1 MQPRYAKWQ
10 TVIAL
15 ACGAVFGLDAV
26 LKLSD
31 MMVLC
36 MAFPNLLGL
45 CLLSGKVRKA
55 LNEYWIL
62 HRAP

>member
-1 MQPRYAKWQ
+1 
-10 TVIAL
+10 
-15 ACGAVFGLDAV
+15 AV

-36 MAFPNLLGL
+36 MAFPNVLGL
-45 CLLSGKVRKA
+45 YLLSGKVRKA
-55 LNEYWIL
+55 LNEYWML